1 MTVFELAKNINSNEH
16 SIDNA
21 YKVSASKRYDIVK
34 VYSMIEPWSEAYCG
48 IDEWELEWDGD
59 RESFMKEFISWYTE
73 DDS

>member
-1 MTVFELAKNINSNEH
+1 
-16 SIDNA
+16 
-21 YKVSASKRYDIVK
+21 
-34 VYSMIEPWSEAYCG
+34 MIEPWSEAYCG